1 MSQIVKGLDSSVHEA
16 QQIFRLLM
24 DAMAKPGLV
33 VEVPSDVQFGEVSAA
48 VTQLL
53 LTLSDNSTP
62 CFLSQRYLNDDHFVE
77 NFRFH
82 CAAPITQ
89 TRELADFAL
98 ISGEEATTFCGFAM
112 GEGSYPDKS
121 ASIIIEVDSLESGIE
136 CLLTGPGIQTSSSAN
151 IKGLSDELLMALIS
165 GRGTFPQ
172 GVDLYLSSG
181 HQIMAIPR
189 TTRIQLSTEEALCT
203 LQ

>member
-1 MSQIVKGLDSSVHEA
+1 LALRNENESSQQNGRHLGNAEIKNRAS
-16 QQIFRLLM
+16 
-24 DAMAKPGLV
+24 
-33 VEVPSDVQFGEVSAA
+33 
-48 VTQLL
+48 
-53 LTLSDNSTP
+53 
-62 CFLSQRYLNDDHFVE
+62 
-77 NFRFH
+77 
-82 CAAPITQ
+82 
-89 TRELADFAL
+89 
-98 ISGEEATTFCGFAM
+98 
-112 GEGSYPDKS
+112 SYPDKS